1 MGRCGYFVLECRDRQ
16 SDNANSRFGVYRV
29 LERVDG
35 EKNFEYRMDG
45 FAFADTRYCDV
56 VSHYA
61 MQRSARCEVIAL
73 LQRDGVPQYLYSAD
87 AGRGVI
93 SAAAAEQKR
102 VEIAVED
109 DCGNI
114 STLSFDVVGKSDKQL
129 FTAVKDSREVAV
141 GAGRGVMLKDWGASA
156 YIGKDAL
163 YYPLYGSIERVDA
176 KPQIEGV
183 VVLSDSYRVL
193 SDKLPIKGHITI
205 SIPAQVPLYLQSKCS
220 IARKGSR
227 GGYGC
232 LGGFYAARAVHTQS
246 RSGGEMVVVAD
257 TLAPKV
263 RANWRSGADLS
274 RAQRL
279 SFEVDDNFSGIE
291 SFELYI
297 DGEWKTLNF
306 APLQSTV
313 YHTFDTPLAAG
324 KKSTHTVQVRVT
336 DGVGNTTIF
345 EDSFYR

>member
-1 MGRCGYFVLECRDRQ
+1 
-16 SDNANSRFGVYRV
+16 
-29 LERVDG
+29 
-35 EKNFEYRMDG
+35 
-45 FAFADTRYCDV
+45 
-56 VSHYA
+56 
-61 MQRSARCEVIAL
+61 
-73 LQRDGVPQYLYSAD
+73 
-87 AGRGVI
+87 
-93 SAAAAEQKR
+93 
-102 VEIAVED
+102 
-109 DCGNI
+109 
-114 STLSFDVVGKSDKQL
+114 
-129 FTAVKDSREVAV
+129 
-141 GAGRGVMLKDWGASA
+141 
-156 YIGKDAL
+156 
-163 YYPLYGSIERVDA
+163 
-176 KPQIEGV
+176 
-183 VVLSDSYRVL
+183 
-193 SDKLPIKGHITI
+193 
-205 SIPAQVPLYLQSKCS
+205 
-220 IARKGSR
+220 
-227 GGYGC
+227 
-232 LGGFYAARAVHTQS
+232 
-246 RSGGEMVVVAD
+246 MVVVAD

>member
-1 MGRCGYFVLECRDRQ
+1 
-16 SDNANSRFGVYRV
+16 
-29 LERVDG
+29 
-35 EKNFEYRMDG
+35 
-45 FAFADTRYCDV
+45 
-56 VSHYA
+56 

-205 SIPAQVPLYLQSKCS
+205 SIPAQVPLYLQPKCS

-263 RANWRSGADLS
+263 RAHWRSGADLS
-274 RAQRL
+274 RAKRL

-324 KKSTHTVQVRVT
+324 KKSTHTVQVRVS